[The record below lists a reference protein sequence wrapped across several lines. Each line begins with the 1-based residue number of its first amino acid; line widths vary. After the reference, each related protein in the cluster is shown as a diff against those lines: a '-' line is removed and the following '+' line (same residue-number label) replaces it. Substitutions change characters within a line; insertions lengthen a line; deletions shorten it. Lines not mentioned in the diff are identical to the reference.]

1 MKNTKTKTQ
10 RNNQQIWR
18 NTKEQQIWTT
28 NQKSQ
33 IRNTY
38 TNPDLPNPRAVEAA
52 VVKLHCVLLHRVL
65 LWVPWASCSFVGS
78 CSLSLFFVVR
88 PFLNSSSSD
97 CSSVL
102 RRQIVGSSLGL
113 FFVVRLLVSSIQ
125 LFKYQNRVLETRF
138 NKLKLESLRL
148 KIYVSFSVQLIQP
161 NTLKASLWD
170 SSFNIDLEFLKLE
183 MLVCLYVSNAY

>member
-38 TNPDLPNPRAVEAA
+38 TNPDLPNSGVAEAA

-65 LWVPWASCSFVGS
+65 LWVPWASCSSVGS
-78 CSLSLFFVVR
+78 CSSSLFFVVR
-88 PFLNSSSSD
+88 SFLNSLSSD

-102 RRQIVGSSLGL
+102 RRQIVGSSSGL
-113 FFVVRLLVSSIQ
+113 FFVIRLLVSSIQ

-148 KIYVSFSVQLIQP
+148 KIYVAFSVQLIQP

-183 MLVCLYVSNAY
+183 TLVCLYVSNAY